1 MGASPPIPRNGH
13 ERGEGQGREVIMGAS
28 PHTPLLSYY
37 IGIVREEGLC
47 SRQEMCEHL
56 LPDRLTFS
64 GACGTGRLHIPAN
77 RVLPSQGCTFI
88 LSPLPSDGVWGG
100 SPMFTESL

>member
-1 MGASPPIPRNGH
+1 
-13 ERGEGQGREVIMGAS
+13 MGAS
-28 PHTPLLSYY
+28 PHTPITIYN
-37 IGIVREEGLC
+37 GIVREEGLC
-47 SRQEMCEHL
+47 GRQEMCEHL
-56 LPDRLTFS
+56 LPDKLTFS

-77 RVLPSQGCTFI
+77 RVL